1 MLAVFYSE
9 CVFLSQC
16 VDRTVH
22 TVLVKETVWIVAERE
37 MDGLEDQC
45 TGCEG
50 EVVKERREGGGMECL
65 NMQPLWVHG
74 Q

>member
-16 VDRTVH
+16 VDLTVH
-22 TVLVKETVWIVAERE
+22 TVLVKETVWIVAEGE

-45 TGCEG
+45 MGCEG
-50 EVVKERREGGGMECL
+50 EVVKERRGGRRECL